1 MMSANTLGGSKLHTQ
16 QYRIALRE
24 NICMQIEN
32 SLFADDNN
40 WLAAAPHCIYD
51 ILNLIWFLGYI
62 NLLALEG
69 TYFNMMKKQT
79 VHL

>member
-1 MMSANTLGGSKLHTQ
+1 
-16 QYRIALRE
+16 
-24 NICMQIEN
+24 MQIEN

-62 NLLALEG
+62 NLLALKG
-69 TYFNMMKKQT
+69 NRCGN
-79 VHL
+79 